1 MITIRTTKTGEIFV
15 YMFSAEKLDIRIDCG
30 AREQGA
36 SPTQNVNLEENLATK
51 TYPTT
56 QQVMNLIAAES
67 FKTINPSNPD
77 ELNGFHR
84 YLRDTRQL
92 LIVDNKIGSL
102 IITVRCSSLRILD
115 ELWEDYCTGHLKEVA
130 QKYLVTEDILEQ
142 LGLDSVQLTLTIIE
156 EEYVAYRKNF
166 LKNEG
171 RYQKTLFTPI
181 SLD

>member
-1 MITIRTTKTGEIFV
+1 
-15 YMFSAEKLDIRIDCG
+15 MFSTENLRIQIDCDP
-30 AREQGA
+30 REQGA
-36 SPTQNVNLEENLATK
+36 
-51 TYPTT
+51 YPTT
-56 QQVMNLIAAES
+56 QQVMNLIVAES

-115 ELWEDYCTGHLKEVA
+115 ELWEDYRTGHLKEVA
-130 QKYLVTEDILEQ
+130 QRYLVTEDILQQ
-142 LGLDSVQLTLTIIE
+142 LGLDSVELTLTISE
-156 EEYVAYRKNF
+156 EDYKAYRKNF

-171 RYQKTLFTPI
+171 RYQKNTCYA
-181 SLD
+181 

>member
-1 MITIRTTKTGEIFV
+1 
-15 YMFSAEKLDIRIDCG
+15 MFSTETLRIQIDCDP
-30 AREQGA
+30 REQGA
-36 SPTQNVNLEENLATK
+36 
-51 TYPTT
+51 YPTT

-115 ELWEDYCTGHLKEVA
+115 ELWEDYRTGHLKEVA
-130 QKYLVTEDILEQ
+130 QRYLVTEDILQQ
-142 LGLDSVQLTLTIIE
+142 LGLDSVELTLTISE
-156 EEYVAYRKNF
+156 EEYKAYRKNF

-171 RYQKTLFTPI
+171 RYQKTLDTRRN
-181 SLD
+181 LEQQDA